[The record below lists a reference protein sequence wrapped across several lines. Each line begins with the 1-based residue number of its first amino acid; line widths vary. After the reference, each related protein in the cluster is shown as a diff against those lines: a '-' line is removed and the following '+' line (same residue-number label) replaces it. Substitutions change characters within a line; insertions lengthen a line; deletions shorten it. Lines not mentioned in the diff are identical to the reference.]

1 MQLRI
6 IANANRVL
14 VDITGSEKS
23 WERDLVLICIVD
35 THNVTAFEVGKI

>member
-23 WERDLVLICIVD
+23 LEWDFVLICIVD
-35 THNVTAFEVGKI
+35 THNVTAF